1 MSKETV
7 EILVNQIYIT
17 YIHHTIMK
25 RTQIYIS
32 EEMQEKL
39 DVLSRTQGS
48 SRSEIIREAVT
59 EYIARKSESE
69 KRNKLKSGAGLWKNK
84 EEKEVPD
91 LKKLRNELDRI
102 Y

>member
-1 MSKETV
+1 MT
-7 EILVNQIYIT
+7 
-17 YIHHTIMK
+17 MK

-39 DVLSRTQGS
+39 DVLSRTEGS

-69 KRNKLKSGAGLWKNK
+69 KQKKLKSGAGLWENK
-84 EEKEVPD
+84 DEKEVPD
-91 LKKLRNELDRI
+91 LKKLRNELDRTH
-102 Y
+102 

>member
-1 MSKETV
+1 
-7 EILVNQIYIT
+7 
-17 YIHHTIMK
+17 MK

-69 KRNKLKSGAGLWKNK
+69 KRKKLKSGAGLWENK
-84 EEKEVPD
+84 DKREVPD
-91 LKKLRNELDRI
+91 LEKLRNELDRI
-102 Y
+102 H

>member
-1 MSKETV
+1 
-7 EILVNQIYIT
+7 
-17 YIHHTIMK
+17 MK

-48 SRSEIIREAVT
+48 SRSEIISEAVT

-69 KRNKLKSGAGLWKNK
+69 KRNKLKSGTGLADALIAATATINSLTLINLNK
-84 EEKEVPD
+84 EHFGMLEVLQVPYR
-91 LKKLRNELDRI
+91 K
-102 Y
+102 

>member
-1 MSKETV
+1 
-7 EILVNQIYIT
+7 
-17 YIHHTIMK
+17 MK

-39 DVLSRTQGS
+39 DVLSRTEGS

-69 KRNKLKSGAGLWKNK
+69 KQKKLESGAGLWEYKD
-84 EEKEVPD
+84 EKEVPD

-102 Y
+102 H

>member
-1 MSKETV
+1 
-7 EILVNQIYIT
+7 
-17 YIHHTIMK
+17 MK

-48 SRSEIIREAVT
+48 SRSEIISEAVT

-69 KRNKLKSGAGLWKNK
+69 KRNKLKSGTGFADALIAATATTNSLTLINLNK
-84 EEKEVPD
+84 EHFGMLEVLQVPYR
-91 LKKLRNELDRI
+91 K
-102 Y
+102 

>member
-1 MSKETV
+1 MSKEIV
-7 EILVNQIYIT
+7 EI
-17 YIHHTIMK
+17 
-25 RTQIYIS
+25 
-32 EEMQEKL
+32 
-39 DVLSRTQGS
+39 LSRTQGS

-69 KRNKLKSGAGLWKNK
+69 KGKKLKSGAGLWKNK

-102 Y
+102 D